1 MKNSS
6 TQHKR
11 PVGAPAFQPTDEHRN
26 LVRKLAGYGLPHEQ
40 IGALV
45 AGGIHRDTLV
55 AHFRQELDEGKASAN
70 ERIGRTLFEKAMAG
84 DTASLIWWTKAQ
96 MRWTSLQQIQ
106 VQSDQRISIVS
117 ALAEAEGRVI
127 EGEAIAAESQDM
139 SESVPAIKQAPVLE
153 QASPTRL
160 VPSQDGLEGPQAHP
174 QAQGEGLG
182 APDAPVASRG
192 REGFDPDSIPQFAPR
207 GAEGN

>member
-11 PVGAPAFQPTDEHRN
+11 PVGAPAFQPTDEHRE

-106 VQSDQRISIVS
+106 VQSEQRISIVS
-117 ALAEAEGRVI
+117 ALEQAEGRVI
-127 EGEAIAAESQDM
+127 EGEAVETGSLGMDD
-139 SESVPAIKQAPVLE
+139 PV
-153 QASPTRL
+153 ARL
-160 VPSQDGLEGPQAHP
+160 VPEAAPEGLDAPQPLDA
-174 QAQGEGLG
+174 AQGLT
-182 APDAPVASRG
+182 
-192 REGFDPDSIPQFAPR
+192 IPQFAPR
-207 GAEGN
+207 GSEGN

>member
-1 MKNSS
+1 MQNSS
-6 TQHKR
+6 TQQKR
-11 PVGAPAFQPTDEHRN
+11 PVGAPAFQPTDEHRT

-96 MRWTSLQQIQ
+96 MRWTSLQRIQ
-106 VQSDQRISIVS
+106 VQSDSRISIVS
-117 ALAEAEGRVI
+117 ALEQAEGRVI
-127 EGEAIAAESQDM
+127 EGEWQD
-139 SESVPAIKQAPVLE
+139 APVPPM
-153 QASPTRL
+153 APNDA
-160 VPSQDGLEGPQAHP
+160 PSIEGQEKAPGEGGLEG
-174 QAQGEGLG
+174 GEG
-182 APDAPVASRG
+182 
-192 REGFDPDSIPQFAPR
+192 
-207 GAEGN
+207 N

>member
-11 PVGAPAFQPTDEHRN
+11 PVGAPAFQPTDEHRE

-106 VQSDQRISIVS
+106 VQSEQRISIVS
-117 ALAEAEGRVI
+117 ALEQAEGRII
-127 EGEAIAAESQDM
+127 EGEVSEPGQMGMDDPVAAHD
-139 SESVPAIKQAPVLE
+139 PV
-153 QASPTRL
+153 ARL
-160 VPSQDGLEGPQAHP
+160 VPEAAPEGLDA
-174 QAQGEGLG
+174 AQGLT
-182 APDAPVASRG
+182 
-192 REGFDPDSIPQFAPR
+192 IPQFAPR
-207 GAEGN
+207 GSEGS

>member
-1 MKNSS
+1 MKNLS
-6 TQHKR
+6 TQQKR
-11 PVGAPAFQPTDEHRN
+11 PVGAPAFQPTDEHRE

-106 VQSDQRISIVS
+106 VQSEQRISIVS
-117 ALAEAEGRVI
+117 ALEQAEGRVI
-127 EGEAIAAESQDM
+127 EGELVAPDAAAPYAAPPGSLSM
-139 SESVPAIKQAPVLE
+139 SESLGMSDPV
-153 QASPTRL
+153 ANL
-160 VPSQDGLEGPQAHP
+160 VPEVAPEGLERPLERPQGL
-174 QAQGEGLG
+174 GEG
-182 APDAPVASRG
+182 
-192 REGFDPDSIPQFAPR
+192 
-207 GAEGN
+207 N

>member
-6 TQHKR
+6 TQQKR
-11 PVGAPAFQPTDEHRN
+11 PVGAPAFQPTDEHRE
-26 LVRKLAGYGLPHEQ
+26 LVRKLAGSGLPHEQ

-84 DTASLIWWTKAQ
+84 DVASLIWWTKAQ

-106 VQSDQRISIVS
+106 VQSDSRISIVS
-117 ALAEAEGRVI
+117 ALEQAEGRVI
-127 EGEAIAAESQDM
+127 EGELVAPYAAAPYAAAPESLSMDD
-139 SESVPAIKQAPVLE
+139 PV
-153 QASPTRL
+153 ASL
-160 VPSQDGLEGPQAHP
+160 VPEVAPQGLERPLERPQGL
-174 QAQGEGLG
+174 GEGLG
-182 APDAPVASRG
+182 APDAPQGLDAPQG
-192 REGFDPDSIPQFAPR
+192 ATIPQFAPR
-207 GAEGN
+207 GGEGN

>member
-6 TQHKR
+6 TQQKR
-11 PVGAPAFQPTDEHRN
+11 PVGAPAFQPTDEHRE

-106 VQSDQRISIVS
+106 VQSEQRISIVS
-117 ALAEAEGRVI
+117 ALEQAEGRII
-127 EGEAIAAESQDM
+127 EGELVAPAAMAPGSLGM
-139 SESVPAIKQAPVLE
+139 SEPASAHDPV
-153 QASPTRL
+153 ARL
-160 VPSQDGLEGPQAHP
+160 VPEVAPEGLEGPQGRS
-174 QAQGEGLG
+174 QGRDGGLG
-182 APDAPVASRG
+182 ASDAAQSLDAPQGVT
-192 REGFDPDSIPQFAPR
+192 IPQFAPR
-207 GAEGN
+207 GGEGN